1 MDLFQN
7 PFLILGACTRDNRH
21 RISELAEER
30 SLLFDP
36 NTCMDARS
44 DLTNPRKRLSAE
56 VAWLPGIAP
65 KRVEELMSL
74 LESSPEDLLRLEKL
88 PSISKTNLIAT
99 ALGRLSDLNT
109 EILADWI
116 TVISLGFECI
126 DPEDMRGIIN
136 EERIVSGFPEV
147 SDLQSVE
154 FEIQERRI
162 FFCEVI
168 KSALDK
174 MSPKDLVKTITNAV
188 ELLTDEGEEQGPIL
202 IDDIVDSYEIE
213 AQEFLDKEERNIKS
227 IVEKLR
233 AVVDE
238 KRPDTISAPLVS
250 QLIQVVKNWDFV
262 AQPIQVSAKS
272 RGLDHEASHR
282 VARLV
287 RELAVYIF
295 NEHGKLDFSQQLTSM
310 LQEVFAEV
318 GDVAERT
325 SEDGKT
331 LNNIAEQR
339 ARLIEEA
346 KDREEK
352 WREEITYEAEIG
364 ALFKDKLCISPE
376 GIFWKGHHWNLDS
389 ITGVRWG
396 GTRNYVN
403 GISTGT
409 VYSIFISDGD
419 ISDSIDTRKEG
430 IYLNFIDRL
439 WKSVG
444 VRLLTEYLEGLRNGK
459 TYRFGSAILSDHG
472 MELERKRLFSSNEK
486 CFCTWSELEISNG
499 PGVFCISKKKDSKFT
514 VSLSYLNEDNIH
526 ILEAAITLSRK
537 QCGVRLSSLLGN

>member
-1 MDLFQN
+1 MGIRTAGQGGGPASLPGN
-7 PFLILGACTRDNRH
+7 LGQLRTKERDNHHESGIQQMGWNLLR
-21 RISELAEER
+21 RADDGGDNRPPGAPQLPAAFRWPEQPGER
-30 SLLFDP
+30 LFDAQGGVK
-36 NTCMDARS
+36 N
-44 DLTNPRKRLSAE
+44 
-56 VAWLPGIAP
+56 
-65 KRVEELMSL
+65 
-74 LESSPEDLLRLEKL
+74 SSPPGGEKSLQLR
-88 PSISKTNLIAT
+88 
-99 ALGRLSDLNT
+99 
-109 EILADWI
+109 
-116 TVISLGFECI
+116 
-126 DPEDMRGIIN
+126 
-136 EERIVSGFPEV
+136 GFP
-147 SDLQSVE
+147 SCK
-154 FEIQERRI
+154 IQ
-162 FFCEVI
+162 
-168 KSALDK
+168 
-174 MSPKDLVKTITNAV
+174 
-188 ELLTDEGEEQGPIL
+188 
-202 IDDIVDSYEIE
+202 
-213 AQEFLDKEERNIKS
+213 AQEFLDKEERNINV

-233 AVVDE
+233 AAVDE

-339 ARLIEEA
+339 ARLMEEA

-352 WREEITYEAEIG
+352 WREEITYVAEIG
-364 ALFKDKLCISPE
+364 ALFEDKLCISPE
-376 GIFWKGHHWNLDS
+376 GIYWKGHHWNLDS

-396 GTRNYVN
+396 GTRNYAN

-419 ISDSIDTRKEG
+419 FSDFIDTRKEG
-430 IYLNFIDRL
+430 IFLNFIDRL

-499 PGVFCISKKKDSKFT
+499 PGVFCISKKKDRKFT

-537 QCGVRLSSLLGN
+537 QGGVMLSNILGD